1 MASSSTLQFSIL
13 ISLVLVSLFLSV
25 KGKISKSCKTYE
37 CPTYSSSV
45 VVSSGVVS
53 FFVPKENQ
61 NDPAGANG
69 LTVQRWNASSV
80 AVRQFGGFVKNPKV
94 EKEVDLLKASLVGT
108 KWSATT
114 PKSYIAAQYDPPFT
128 LFDRVNEI
136 WFLYE

>member
-1 MASSSTLQFSIL
+1 MSNTA
-13 ISLVLVSLFLSV
+13 LVIFRLFDYARGNNNEHKKIKLTAPVTSEVSVSD
-25 KGKISKSCKTYE
+25 E
-37 CPTYSSSV
+37 SSV
-45 VVSSGVVS
+45 VVS

-61 NDPAGANG
+61 NDPTGANG

-114 PKSYIAAQYDPPFT
+114 PKSYIVAQYDPPFT